1 MFSVEGYCRG
11 IAAGSVL
18 VEWHVGDCI
27 TKTYSIGASYT
38 GWEATV
44 RIIVEE
50 VNVNDASATIN

>member
-11 IAAGSVL
+11 IAAGAVL
-18 VEWHVGDCI
+18 VEWNIGECLPKSYG
-27 TKTYSIGASYT
+27 TGASYS

-50 VNVNDASATIN
+50 VHVNDASATIN

>member
-11 IAAGSVL
+11 TAAGAVL
-18 VEWHVGDCI
+18 VEWNIGECI
-27 TKTYSIGASYT
+27 TKSYGTGDSYS

-50 VNVNDASATIN
+50 VHVNDASATIN